1 MFGVPLGK
9 YGRKVCCAFNNE
21 VKCLFL
27 VDGNKLCVQ
36 DETTEEQDEQGDMQV
51 NFCPLL
57 PEFAREDFLA
67 SLKDEGYTNFRR
79 FKD

>member
-1 MFGVPLGK
+1 VSLAK

-36 DETTEEQDEQGDMQV
+36 DETTEAQYDED
-51 NFCPLL
+51 
-57 PEFAREDFLA
+57 AREDFLA
-67 SLKDEGYTNFRR
+67 SLRAEGYTGYQI
-79 FKD
+79 FKG